1 MSYEEIKNKLKDI
14 LVEILILEKTSDE
27 IIGED
32 LISELGINSID
43 AISIFIEIE
52 DTFNIVIE
60 DENLN
65 ASLIANLDN
74 TVKFVYDKLNQ

>member
-1 MSYEEIKNKLKDI
+1 MSCEEIKNKLKDI

>member
-1 MSYEEIKNKLKDI
+1 MSCEEIKNKLKDI
-14 LVEILILEKTSDE
+14 LVETLILEKTSDE

>member
-1 MSYEEIKNKLKDI
+1 MSYEEIRNKLKDI
-14 LVEILILEKTSDE
+14 LVEILMLEKTSDD
-27 IIGED
+27 IVGED

-52 DTFNIVIE
+52 DTFNIIIE

-65 ASLIANLDN
+65 ASLIANLDKI
-74 TVKFVYDKLNQ
+74 TKFVYDKLQ